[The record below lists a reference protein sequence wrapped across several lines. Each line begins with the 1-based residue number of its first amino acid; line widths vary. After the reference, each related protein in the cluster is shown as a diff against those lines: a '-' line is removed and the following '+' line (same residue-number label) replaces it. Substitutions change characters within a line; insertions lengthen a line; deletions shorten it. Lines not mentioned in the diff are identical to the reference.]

1 MLKKQPGFA
10 LKKIK
15 DSYYLLPFGQQVA
28 DQKKGLFLNETGSF
42 LWECLCDTTKH
53 AELVK
58 KLAEH
63 YQLEESDFPMLEEDV
78 TLFLNQLTSFDILK
92 DDGDSADSL
101 SSIYMNIADLVI
113 RLCGPAELFPKEFSA
128 FACDPKTAQKITQE
142 IHLICQSPTKQ
153 NGTVLLR
160 NRELS
165 ILEHADGYV
174 MLFPTLKN
182 IFEAHMTKDGH
193 LVQIYCSS
201 AVTESNLENLFHAIR
216 PFFLFIA
223 QKNGKFA
230 VHSASLLY
238 KEKAWLFSG
247 HSGMGKSTHT
257 NLWKELFGTPLLNGD
272 LNLIGEENGQFFVYG
287 IPWCGTSG
295 ICTTEKQ
302 RLGGIVLL
310 GRDAKDNR
318 FEIMTPSERVL
329 RVMQRMIS
337 PSWTDELVSRSLAF
351 AETLTDEIPVFHFL
365 CMKNPSAAH
374 KMRQRIDLWEAVK
387 Q

>member
-1 MLKKQPGFA
+1 MLKKQPGFV

-28 DQKKGLFLNETGSF
+28 DQKKGLFLNETGAF

-58 KLAEH
+58 KLAGH
-63 YQLEESDFPMLEEDV
+63 YHLEESDFPMLEEDV

-238 KEKAWLFSG
+238 KEKAWLFS
-247 HSGMGKSTHT
+247 
-257 NLWKELFGTPLLNGD
+257 
-272 LNLIGEENGQFFVYG
+272 
-287 IPWCGTSG
+287 
-295 ICTTEKQ
+295 
-302 RLGGIVLL
+302 
-310 GRDAKDNR
+310 
-318 FEIMTPSERVL
+318 
-329 RVMQRMIS
+329 
-337 PSWTDELVSRSLAF
+337 RSLRHGKIHSHQSLEGAF
-351 AETLTDEIPVFHFL
+351 RHTAPERRFKPDRRRKRAVFCLRYSVVRNFRHL
-365 CMKNPSAAH
+365 YHRKTEAWRYCTAWTRCE
-374 KMRQRIDLWEAVK
+374 RQPL
-387 Q
+387 

>member
-1 MLKKQPGFA
+1 MLKKQPGFV

-28 DQKKGLFLNETGSF
+28 DQKKGLFLNETGAF

-58 KLAEH
+58 KLAGH

-101 SSIYMNIADLVI
+101 SSIYINIADLVI

-272 LNLIGEENGQFFVYG
+272 LNLIGEENGQFFCLRYSVVRNFRHLYHRKTEA
-287 IPWCGTSG
+287 WRY
-295 ICTTEKQ
+295 CTAWT
-302 RLGGIVLL
+302 RC
-310 GRDAKDNR
+310 
-318 FEIMTPSERVL
+318 ERQPL
-329 RVMQRMIS
+329 
-337 PSWTDELVSRSLAF
+337 
-351 AETLTDEIPVFHFL
+351 
-365 CMKNPSAAH
+365 
-374 KMRQRIDLWEAVK
+374 
-387 Q
+387 

>member
-1 MLKKQPGFA
+1 MLKKQPGFV

-28 DQKKGLFLNETGSF
+28 DQKKGLFLNETGAF

-58 KLAEH
+58 KLAGH
-63 YQLEESDFPMLEEDV
+63 YQLEESDFPMLEADV

-201 AVTESNLENLFHAIR
+201 AVTESNLET
-216 PFFLFIA
+216 
-223 QKNGKFA
+223 
-230 VHSASLLY
+230 
-238 KEKAWLFSG
+238 FSMQFG
-247 HSGMGKSTHT
+247 HSSFLSLRKTENSPFILPRFFIKKRHGS
-257 NLWKELFGTPLLNGD
+257 FPVTPAW
-272 LNLIGEENGQFFVYG
+272 ENPLTP
-287 IPWCGTSG
+287 ISG
-295 ICTTEKQ
+295 
-302 RLGGIVLL
+302 
-310 GRDAKDNR
+310 
-318 FEIMTPSERVL
+318 
-329 RVMQRMIS
+329 
-337 PSWTDELVSRSLAF
+337 RSF
-351 AETLTDEIPVFHFL
+351 
-365 CMKNPSAAH
+365 SAH
-374 KMRQRIDLWEAVK
+374 RS
-387 Q
+387 

>member
-1 MLKKQPGFA
+1 MLKHSSGYT
-10 LKKIK
+10 LKKVGN
-15 DSYYLLPFGQQVA
+15 SWYLLPFGQQVA
-28 DQKKGLFLNETGSF
+28 DQHKAVVLNETGAF
-42 LWECLCDTTKH
+42 LWNTL
-53 AELVK
+53 
-58 KLAEH
+58 EH
-63 YQLEESDFPMLEEDV
+63 TSDLEELTHHLARYYEVPESTCPELREDVQTFFRQLLSFGILEENLAPKRRDD
-78 TLFLNQLTSFDILK
+78 TLNLEIAGLLLRLN
-92 DDGDSADSL
+92 
-101 SSIYMNIADLVI
+101 
-113 RLCGPAELFPKEFSA
+113 GPASLFPKEFSA

-318 FEIMTPSERVL
+318 FEIMTPAERVL

>member
-1 MLKKQPGFA
+1 MLKKQPGFV

-28 DQKKGLFLNETGSF
+28 DQKKGLFLNETGAF

-58 KLAEH
+58 KLAGH

-128 FACDPKTAQKITQE
+128 FACDPKTAPKITQE

-257 NLWKELFGTPLLNGD
+257 NLWHELFQTPLLNGD
-272 LNLIGEENGQFFVYG
+272 LNLLGQKDGRFLVYG
-287 IPWCGTSG
+287 LPWCGTSE
-295 ICTTEKQ
+295 IFTTET
-302 RLGGIVLL
+302 RELGGIVLL
-310 GRDAKDNR
+310 GRDPEKD
-318 FEIMTPSERVL
+318 FIQELSAGEKTV
-329 RVMQRMIS
+329 RVMQRLIS
-337 PSWTDELVSRSLAF
+337 PCWSEEQLSENLAF
-351 AETLTDEIPVFHFL
+351 SEALAENLPVLSFL
-365 CMKNPSAAH
+365 CTKNPSAACTM
-374 KMRQRIDLWEAVK
+374 KEEIDRIGGLLP
-387 Q
+387 